1 MLFAFTA
8 IDARG
13 ERLAETFEAEDLGA
27 AQREL
32 ISRGLM
38 VLSLEPARGHGGV
51 LASLR
56 GSRTAARPAARL
68 RELAVF
74 ARLMSMMLR
83 AGASVIPA
91 LSAIREQPARPAF
104 QALLTDLSERVESG
118 ATLHEAMSRHGR
130 VFSGAVRTVI
140 AAGEATGALADSFA
154 RLSQLLDARMRI
166 RRTIVGALIYPA
178 MLLLMAVGVTLT
190 MSLFVLPRFTD
201 LFKMLN
207 TPTPAV
213 TQIMLDAGSLLRDQW
228 AWVIGGPLAVC
239 AALGAWLRSAAGR
252 DRMSGLILH
261 VPVLGRAVG
270 GVLLAGLLSTW
281 AALLRSRVPLLEAV
295 REAREA
301 VAHPRF
307 RALVADVETAI
318 TEGRTLSG
326 VLRESRLAPPTV
338 VATLQIGE
346 ESGRLGES
354 MEFVAAWLEEDN
366 DALIRSLTRALEPAI
381 LIFMGLLVGGVAIGL
396 FLPLFD
402 IATAAG

>member
-1 MLFAFTA
+1 MFAVTA

-13 ERLAETFEAEDLGA
+13 ERLSESFEAEDLQA

-32 ISRGLM
+32 MSRGLM
-38 VLSLEPARGHGGV
+38 VLSLEPARSPAGM
-51 LASLR
+51 LASIR
-56 GSRTAARPAARL
+56 GARSAARPGAKL

-83 AGASVIPA
+83 AGASVVPA
-91 LSAIREQPARPAF
+91 MSAIREQPGRPAF
-104 QALLTDLSERVESG
+104 LALLADLADRVESG
-118 ATLHEAMSRHGR
+118 VSLHDAMARHDR
-130 VFSGAVRTVI
+130 IFSGAVRTVI
-140 AAGEATGALADSFA
+140 AAGEATGSLAESFA

-166 RRTIVGALIYPA
+166 RRTVVGALVYPA
-178 MLLLMAVGVTLT
+178 MLLMMAVGVTLT
-190 MSLFVLPRFTD
+190 MALFVLPRFTD

-213 TQIMLDAGSLLRDQW
+213 TQIMLDAGTLLREQW
-228 AWVIGGPLAVC
+228 VWVVGGPV
-239 AALGAWLRSAAGR
+239 AAGFALWAWLRSRSGR
-252 DRMSGLILH
+252 ELVSNLVLH
-261 VPVLGRAVG
+261 VPVLGRAVS
-270 GVLLAGLLSTW
+270 GVLLAGLLNIW
-281 AALLRSRVPLLEAV
+281 AALLRSRVPLLETV

-307 RALVADVETAI
+307 RALVSDVETAI

-326 VLRESRLAPPTV
+326 VLKQSRLVPPTI
-338 VATLQIGE
+338 VATLQTGE

-354 MEFVAAWLEEDN
+354 MEFVAAWLEEEN

>member
-1 MLFAFTA
+1 MFAVTA

-13 ERLAETFEAEDLGA
+13 ERLSESFEAEDLQA

-32 ISRGLM
+32 MSRGLM
-38 VLSLEPARGHGGV
+38 VLSLEPARSPAGV
-51 LASLR
+51 LASIR
-56 GSRTAARPAARL
+56 GARSAARPGAKL
-68 RELAVF
+68 REVAVF

-83 AGASVIPA
+83 AGASVVPA
-91 LSAIREQPARPAF
+91 MSAIREQPGRPAF
-104 QALLTDLSERVESG
+104 LALLADLAERVESG
-118 ATLHEAMSRHGR
+118 VSLHDAMARHDHI
-130 VFSGAVRTVI
+130 FSGAVRTVI
-140 AAGEATGALADSFA
+140 AAGEATGSLAESFA

-166 RRTIVGALIYPA
+166 RRTVVGALVYPA
-178 MLLLMAVGVTLT
+178 MLLMMAVGVTLT
-190 MSLFVLPRFTD
+190 MALFVLPRFTD

-213 TQIMLDAGSLLRDQW
+213 TQIMLDAGTLLREQW
-228 AWVIGGPLAVC
+228 VWVVGGPVAAG
-239 AALGAWLRSAAGR
+239 AALWAWLRSRSGR
-252 DRMSGLILH
+252 ELVSNLVLH
-261 VPVLGRAVG
+261 VPVLGRAVS
-270 GVLLAGLLSTW
+270 GVLLAGLLNIW
-281 AALLRSRVPLLEAV
+281 AALLRSRVPLLETV

-307 RALVADVETAI
+307 RALVSDVETAI

-326 VLRESRLAPPTV
+326 VLKQSRLVPPTI
-338 VATLQIGE
+338 VATLQTGE

-354 MEFVAAWLEEDN
+354 MEFVAAWLEEEN